1 MNKLSVFDPVQC
13 CSTGVCG
20 PDADDELAQFASSL
34 EWLKSK
40 GVEVERFNLG
50 FQPGEFA
57 SNTAVKAR
65 LDNDGMECLP
75 MLIADGEVV
84 KTGGYPSRDEL
95 ASTFD
100 LEAPE
105 MAVPKKSSGCC
116 G

>member
-1 MNKLSVFDPVQC
+1 MKKLSVFDPVQC

-34 EWLKSK
+34 AWLKSK

-50 FQPGEFA
+50 FQPGEFV
-57 SNTAVKAR
+57 SNTTVKAR
-65 LDNDGMECLP
+65 LEDDGMECLP
-75 MLIADGEVV
+75 MLIADGAVV
-84 KTGGYPSRDEL
+84 KAGGYPSRDEL
-95 ASTFD
+95 ASTFN

-105 MAVPKKSSGCC
+105 LAAPNTSSGCC

>member
-1 MNKLSVFDPVQC
+1 MKKLSVYDPVQC

-34 EWLKSK
+34 EWLKSE

-57 SNTAVKAR
+57 TNTIVKAR
-65 LDNDGMECLP
+65 LEDDGMECLP
-75 MLIADGEVV
+75 LLIANGEVV
-84 KTGGYPSRDEL
+84 KVGGYPSRGEL
-95 ASTFD
+95 ASTFNLETQD
-100 LEAPE
+100 LIGSQA
-105 MAVPKKSSGCC
+105 SSGCC